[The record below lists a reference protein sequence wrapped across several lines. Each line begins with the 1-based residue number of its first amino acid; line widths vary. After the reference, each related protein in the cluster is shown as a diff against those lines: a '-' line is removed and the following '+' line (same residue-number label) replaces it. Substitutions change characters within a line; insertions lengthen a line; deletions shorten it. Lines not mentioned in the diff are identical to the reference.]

1 LLDRA
6 KRLVR
11 KEVFVRRVQFRA
23 YRYRDTMTLTT
34 SGVPV
39 MMSEIRSTLDLDKEA
54 ELVRARQSG
63 WTKRGEIRGCQGLAQ
78 LCRNHGSL
86 GWLERKGFGKVL
98 HG

>member
-1 LLDRA
+1 MLDRA

-11 KEVFVRRVQFRA
+11 KEVFVRGVQFRA

-63 WTKRGEIRGCQGLAQ
+63 WTKRGEIRG
-78 LCRNHGSL
+78 
-86 GWLERKGFGKVL
+86 
-98 HG
+98 